1 MYISEL
7 KMHGFKSFAKKEVLK
22 LSQGV
27 TTVVGPNGCGKT
39 NIVDAI
45 RWVLGEQKSSVLRG
59 GKMEDVI
66 FNGAENMKPLS
77 VCDVTLT
84 VHNNKGKLPIEYN
97 DIEIGR
103 RVYRNGESEYTINK
117 TPCRLKDINDLFID
131 TGMGSDAY
139 SVIEL
144 KMIEQILSENG
155 DDRRRMFEEAS
166 GINKYRKQ
174 RKSTLRKFDATRFDL
189 ERINDVISEV
199 EQKVHGLELQLKRFK
214 RHENLTHQLR
224 EKDIELAFLKVDK
237 YQNIMSPL
245 EQEIKDYNY
254 LKSSKTDKS
263 SKYEEVLEKNR
274 LVYKEQEDELNAL
287 QAKLL
292 TLTENRQEVRQ
303 NILIWTEKGNSTS
316 LSIERGKTDYK
327 TNDQRLGILSGEVD
341 SSIEQSEKLQNDLD
355 LALSSYKNKKEE
367 LDKIEKKYHE
377 ELKYL
382 DQVQNE
388 RWNHQKTIASNKSMY
403 DRTKNLI
410 NDKTFNASI
419 FSKKILELK
428 KESKQISSTIK
439 SIEKKQLK
447 LDKNYLEEKKDLT
460 EIQNKLQT
468 FIDQQ
473 QEHIK
478 KNNSLSVKIESLN
491 DQARF
496 YEELIE
502 SNEGFPEGTQY
513 ILENPKV
520 FPGVLGTV
528 ADMFQ
533 VEEKYRDALENG
545 LGELSHCLITKDKRT
560 GLSTLEKALEDNA
573 GDLTIIPL
581 KEAIA
586 YKVKLKSLPKSDN
599 VIALASQLVKTDK
612 KLSPLAD
619 YILGDL
625 IVVSDLKDAANDKKL
640 DGWRL
645 VDLNGTYSGKNL
657 VIKSRQVS
665 EHGNLIGRRNKLE
678 IISKQLAH
686 SKNKE
691 KKTITNQALIE
702 KKIDLSRIELNK
714 KQESIKNSESQLSQ
728 LDSSLMKNH
737 LNQTQIL
744 ESLGNLKNELA
755 ETEKVLNDSQLSLK
769 KIEPGIQKAEILLS
783 SFQEKINKANQ
794 NVLNQGKSRDSQ
806 QQILQDARIEMV
818 NIESKNDNIVY
829 KSNSAKEQIKTI
841 EKTQSKIVE
850 EEKKMIL
857 LKKEYSQNIE
867 NGEKKLTETNAELQ
881 KQKSIIDLKQSVF
894 RETYDSIDKIQ
905 TKIKL
910 EQKDRESILENLKLS
925 EFKLNELKQKIE
937 IVREQIKERYDTS
950 IPKKLIVDHVEDELS
965 YQVDKIQRSLD
976 NIGPV
981 NMAVQDEYNEDSER
995 LSHLRKQRDD
1005 LVESEE
1011 NLRETIQKI
1020 DKIAR
1025 KKFQETFKLISK
1037 NYEKLF
1043 NLFFEGGYGALR
1055 LVGDPD
1061 PLEADIVIDA
1071 QPPGKKNTSLRLLSS
1086 GEKALTAISL
1096 LFSIYQVKPSP
1107 YCILDEVDAPLD
1119 DINIHKFT
1127 KVLKQFADET
1137 QFIVVTHNKLT
1148 MEIANHMYGVTQEK
1162 RGVSKLVSVS
1172 FD

>member
-341 SSIEQSEKLQNDLD
+341 SFIEQSEKLQNDLD

-744 ESLGNLKNELA
+744 ESLGNFKNELA

-1020 DKIAR
+1020 DRIAR

>member
-1 MYISEL
+1 
-7 KMHGFKSFAKKEVLK
+7 MHGFKSFAKKEVLK

-245 EQEIKDYNY
+245 EQEIKDYNH

-263 SKYEEVLEKNR
+263 SQYEEVLEKNR
-274 LVYKEQEDELNAL
+274 LIYKEQEDELNAL
-287 QAKLL
+287 QSKLL

-327 TNDQRLGILSGEVD
+327 TNNQRLAILSKED
-341 SSIEQSEKLQNDLD
+341 ESFIEESEKLQNDLD

-410 NDKTFNASI
+410 NDKTSNAAI
-419 FSKKILELK
+419 FSKKIFELK

-439 SIEKKQLK
+439 SLEQKQLK
-447 LDKNYLEEKKDLT
+447 IDNNYLEEKKELT
-460 EIQNKLQT
+460 EIQKKLQT
-468 FIDQQ
+468 LIDQQ
-473 QEHIK
+473 QEYIK
-478 KNNSLSVKIESLN
+478 NNNSLIVKIESLN

-513 ILENPKV
+513 VLENPKV

-533 VEEKYRDALENG
+533 VEEEYRDALENG
-545 LGELSHCLITKDKRT
+545 LGELSHCLITKDKKT
-560 GLSTLEKALEDNA
+560 GLSTLEKALENNA

-625 IVVSDLKDAANDKKL
+625 IVVSDLKHAANDKKL
-640 DGWRL
+640 EGWRL

-678 IISKQLAH
+678 IISEQLAH
-686 SKNKE
+686 SKSEE
-691 KKTITNQALIE
+691 KKTITSQALIE
-702 KKIDLSRIELNK
+702 KKIDSSRIELNK
-714 KQESIKNSESQLSQ
+714 KQELIKNSESQLSQ

-769 KIEPGIQKAEILLS
+769 KIEPGIQKAEKLVS

-794 NVLNQGKSRDSQ
+794 NVLDQGKSRDFQ
-806 QQILQDARIEMV
+806 QQILQDARVEMV

-841 EKTQSKIVE
+841 EKIQSEIIE

-995 LSHLRKQRDD
+995 LSHLRRQRDD

-1020 DKIAR
+1020 DRIAR

-1037 NYEKLF
+1037 NYKKLF

-1071 QPPGKKNTSLRLLSS
+1071 QPPGKRNTSLRLLSS

-1162 RGVSKLVSVS
+1162 KGVSKLVSVS

>member
-1 MYISEL
+1 
-7 KMHGFKSFAKKEVLK
+7 MHGFKSFAKKEVLK

-245 EQEIKDYNY
+245 EQEIKDYNH

-263 SKYEEVLEKNR
+263 SQYEEVLEKNR
-274 LVYKEQEDELNAL
+274 LIYKEQEDELNAL
-287 QAKLL
+287 QSKLL

-327 TNDQRLGILSGEVD
+327 TNNQRLAILSKED
-341 SSIEQSEKLQNDLD
+341 ESFIEESEKLQNDLD

-410 NDKTFNASI
+410 NDKTSNAAI
-419 FSKKILELK
+419 ISKKIFELK

-439 SIEKKQLK
+439 SLEQKQLK
-447 LDKNYLEEKKDLT
+447 IDNNYLEEKKELT
-460 EIQNKLQT
+460 EIQKKLQT
-468 FIDQQ
+468 LIDQQ
-473 QEHIK
+473 QEYIK
-478 KNNSLSVKIESLN
+478 NNNSLIVKIESLN

-513 ILENPKV
+513 VLENPKV

-533 VEEKYRDALENG
+533 VEEEYRDALENG
-545 LGELSHCLITKDKRT
+545 LGELSHCLITKDKKT
-560 GLSTLEKALEDNA
+560 GLSTLEKALENNA

-625 IVVSDLKDAANDKKL
+625 IVVSDLKHAANDKKL
-640 DGWRL
+640 EGWRL

-678 IISKQLAH
+678 IISEQLAH
-686 SKNKE
+686 SKSEE
-691 KKTITNQALIE
+691 KKTITSQALIE
-702 KKIDLSRIELNK
+702 KKIDSSRIELNK
-714 KQESIKNSESQLSQ
+714 KQELIKNSESQLSQ

-769 KIEPGIQKAEILLS
+769 KIEPGIQKAEKLVS

-794 NVLNQGKSRDSQ
+794 NVLDQGKSRDFQ
-806 QQILQDARIEMV
+806 QQILQDARVEMV

-841 EKTQSKIVE
+841 EKIQSEIID

-881 KQKSIIDLKQSVF
+881 KQKSIIDLKQTVF
-894 RETYDSIDKIQ
+894 RDTYDSIDKIQ

-995 LSHLRKQRDD
+995 LSHLRRQRDD

-1011 NLRETIQKI
+1011 NLRDTIQKI
-1020 DKIAR
+1020 DRIAR

-1037 NYEKLF
+1037 NYKKLF

-1071 QPPGKKNTSLRLLSS
+1071 QPPGKRNTSLRLLSS

-1162 RGVSKLVSVS
+1162 KGVSKLVSVS

>member
-1 MYISEL
+1 VYISEL

-245 EQEIKDYNY
+245 EQEIKDYNH

-263 SKYEEVLEKNR
+263 SQYEEVLEKNR
-274 LVYKEQEDELNAL
+274 LIYKGQEDELNAL
-287 QAKLL
+287 QSKLL

-327 TNDQRLGILSGEVD
+327 TNNQRLAILSKED
-341 SSIEQSEKLQNDLD
+341 ESFIEESEKLQNDLD

-410 NDKTFNASI
+410 NDKTSNAAI
-419 FSKKILELK
+419 FSKKIFELK

-439 SIEKKQLK
+439 SLEQKQLK
-447 LDKNYLEEKKDLT
+447 IDNNYLEEKKELT
-460 EIQNKLQT
+460 EIQKKLQT
-468 FIDQQ
+468 LIDQQ
-473 QEHIK
+473 QEYIK
-478 KNNSLSVKIESLN
+478 NNNSLIVKIESLN

-513 ILENPKV
+513 VLENPKV

-533 VEEKYRDALENG
+533 VEEEYRDALENG
-545 LGELSHCLITKDKRT
+545 LGELSHCLITKNKKT
-560 GLSTLEKALEDNA
+560 GLSTLEKALENNA

-625 IVVSDLKDAANDKKL
+625 IVVSDLKHAANDKKL
-640 DGWRL
+640 EGWRL

-678 IISKQLAH
+678 IISEQLAH
-686 SKNKE
+686 SKSEE
-691 KKTITNQALIE
+691 KKTITSQALIE
-702 KKIDLSRIELNK
+702 KKIDSSRIELNK
-714 KQESIKNSESQLSQ
+714 KQELIKNSESQLSQ

-769 KIEPGIQKAEILLS
+769 KIEPGIQKAEKLVS

-794 NVLNQGKSRDSQ
+794 NVLDQGKSRDFQ
-806 QQILQDARIEMV
+806 QQILQDARVEMV

-841 EKTQSKIVE
+841 EKIQSEIIE

-894 RETYDSIDKIQ
+894 RDTYDSIDKIQ

-995 LSHLRKQRDD
+995 LSHLRRQRDD

-1020 DKIAR
+1020 DRIAR

-1037 NYEKLF
+1037 NYKKLF

-1071 QPPGKKNTSLRLLSS
+1071 QPPGKRNTSLRLLSS

-1162 RGVSKLVSVS
+1162 KGVSKLVSVS

>member
-1 MYISEL
+1 
-7 KMHGFKSFAKKEVLK
+7 MHGFKSFAKKEVLK

-27 TTVVGPNGCGKT
+27 TAVVGPNGCGKT

-45 RWVLGEQKSSVLRG
+45 RWVLGEQKSMVLRG
-59 GKMEDVI
+59 AKMEDVI

-117 TPCRLKDINDLFID
+117 TPCRLKDINNLFID

-174 RKSTLRKFDATRFDL
+174 RKSTLRKFEAIRFDL

-214 RHENLTHQLR
+214 RHENLTQQIR
-224 EKDIELAFLKVDK
+224 EKDVDLAFLKIDK
-237 YQNIMSPL
+237 YQNIMLPL
-245 EQEIKDYNY
+245 KQEIKDYNHHRNA
-254 LKSSKTDKS
+254 KTGQS

-274 LVYKEQEDELNAL
+274 GIYKEQENELSIL
-287 QAKLL
+287 QEKLL
-292 TLTENRQEVRQ
+292 ALTENQQQIRQ
-303 NILIWTEKGNSTS
+303 NILIWTEKGNSTA
-316 LSIERGKTDYK
+316 LSIERGESDYK
-327 TNDQRLGILSGEVD
+327 TNDQRLVVLRKDGD
-341 SSIEQSEKLQNDLD
+341 SFKQQSEKLQNDLD
-355 LALSSYKNKKEE
+355 LALSAYKNKKEK
-367 LDKIEKKYHE
+367 LDIIEEKYHE

-382 DQVQNE
+382 EHVQNE
-388 RWNHQKTIASNKSMY
+388 RWSHQKTIASNRSMY
-403 DRTKNLI
+403 DRTQNLI
-410 NDKTFNASI
+410 DDKKTNAEI
-419 FSKKILELK
+419 FSAKISELK

-439 SIEKKQLK
+439 LIEREKTGLDNNFFEGKKELAEVQLN
-447 LDKNYLEEKKDLT
+447 L
-460 EIQNKLQT
+460 QNL
-468 FIDQQ
+468 IDQQ
-473 QEHIK
+473 QEQIK
-478 KNNSLSVKIESLN
+478 NNNSLTVKIESLN

-496 YEELIE
+496 YKELIE

-513 ILENPKV
+513 VLENPKD

-528 ADMFQ
+528 ADVFQ
-533 VEEKYRDALENG
+533 VEEKYRNALENG
-545 LGELSHCLITKDKRT
+545 LGELSHCLISKDKKT
-560 GLSTLEKALEDNA
+560 GLSTLEKALENSA

-581 KEAIA
+581 KEALDFR
-586 YKVKLKSLPKSDN
+586 VRLKSLPNSDN
-599 VIALASQLVKTDK
+599 VIARASKLVVTNK

-625 IVVSDLKDAANDKKL
+625 LVVNNLKQAVNDESL
-640 DGWRL
+640 AGWRL
-645 VDLNGTYSGKNL
+645 VDLNGTYSGKDF

-665 EHGNLIGRRNKLE
+665 EHGNLIGRSNKLE
-678 IISKQLAH
+678 IIFEQLAQ
-686 SKNKE
+686 SKKE
-691 KKTITNQALIE
+691 RKKIITNQTLIE
-702 KKIDLSRIELNK
+702 KNIDLSRNDITI
-714 KQESIKNSESQLSQ
+714 KQESLKNIENQLSD

-737 LNQTQIL
+737 LSQTQIL
-744 ESLGNLKNELA
+744 ESSGNLKNELS
-755 ETEKVLNDSQLSLK
+755 ETEKVLNDSNISLK
-769 KIEPGIQKAEILLS
+769 KLEPGIQKAERLLS

-794 NVLNQGKSRDSQ
+794 NVLNVGKSRDSQ
-806 QQILQDARIEMV
+806 QQVLQDARVEMV
-818 NIESKNDNIVY
+818 DFESKKDNLDY

-841 EKTQSKIVE
+841 EKTQFKII
-850 EEKKMIL
+850 EEKKKMIS
-857 LKKEYSQNIE
+857 LKKEYVQKIE
-867 NGEKKLTETNAELQ
+867 NGEEKLTETNAELQ
-881 KQKSIIDLKQSVF
+881 KQRSIIDLKRSVF
-894 RETYDSIDKIQ
+894 RETYNNIDQIQ

-910 EQKDRESILENLKLS
+910 EQKDREHILENLKLS
-925 EFKLNELKQKIE
+925 QFKLNDLKQKIE
-937 IVREQIKERYDTS
+937 IIKEQIKERYETS
-950 IPKKLIVDHVEDELS
+950 IPKKLIIDVSESELS
-965 YQVDKIQRSLD
+965 YQVEKIQRSLD
-976 NIGPV
+976 SIGPI

-1020 DKIAR
+1020 DRIAR

-1071 QPPGKKNTSLRLLSS
+1071 QPPGKRNASLRLLSS

-1119 DINIHKFT
+1119 DINIKKFT

-1137 QFIVVTHNKLT
+1137 QFIIVTHNKLT

-1162 RGVSKLVSVS
+1162 KGVSKLVSVS

>member
-513 ILENPKV
+513 VLENPKV

-1020 DKIAR
+1020 DRIAR

>member
-1 MYISEL
+1 MQS
-7 KMHGFKSFAKKEVLK
+7 
-22 LSQGV
+22 
-27 TTVVGPNGCGKT
+27 
-39 NIVDAI
+39 
-45 RWVLGEQKSSVLRG
+45 
-59 GKMEDVI
+59 
-66 FNGAENMKPLS
+66 
-77 VCDVTLT
+77 
-84 VHNNKGKLPIEYN
+84 
-97 DIEIGR
+97 
-103 RVYRNGESEYTINK
+103 
-117 TPCRLKDINDLFID
+117 
-131 TGMGSDAY
+131 
-139 SVIEL
+139 
-144 KMIEQILSENG
+144 
-155 DDRRRMFEEAS
+155 
-166 GINKYRKQ
+166 
-174 RKSTLRKFDATRFDL
+174 
-189 ERINDVISEV
+189 
-199 EQKVHGLELQLKRFK
+199 
-214 RHENLTHQLR
+214 
-224 EKDIELAFLKVDK
+224 
-237 YQNIMSPL
+237 
-245 EQEIKDYNY
+245 
-254 LKSSKTDKS
+254 
-263 SKYEEVLEKNR
+263 
-274 LVYKEQEDELNAL
+274 
-287 QAKLL
+287 KLL

-327 TNDQRLGILSGEVD
+327 TNNQRLAILSKED
-341 SSIEQSEKLQNDLD
+341 ESFIEESEKLQNDLD

-410 NDKTFNASI
+410 NDKTSNAAI
-419 FSKKILELK
+419 ISKKIFELK

-439 SIEKKQLK
+439 SLEQKQLK
-447 LDKNYLEEKKDLT
+447 IDNNYLEEKKELT
-460 EIQNKLQT
+460 EIQKKLQT
-468 FIDQQ
+468 LIDQQ
-473 QEHIK
+473 QEYIK
-478 KNNSLSVKIESLN
+478 NNNSLIVKIESLN

-513 ILENPKV
+513 VLENPKV

-533 VEEKYRDALENG
+533 VEEEYRDALENG
-545 LGELSHCLITKDKRT
+545 LGELSHCLITKDKKT
-560 GLSTLEKALEDNA
+560 GLSTLEKALENNA

-625 IVVSDLKDAANDKKL
+625 IVVSDLKHAANDKKL
-640 DGWRL
+640 EGWRL

-678 IISKQLAH
+678 IISEQLAH
-686 SKNKE
+686 SKSEE
-691 KKTITNQALIE
+691 KKTITSQALIE
-702 KKIDLSRIELNK
+702 KKIDSSRIELNK
-714 KQESIKNSESQLSQ
+714 KQELIKNSESQLSQ

-769 KIEPGIQKAEILLS
+769 KIEPGIQKAEKLVS

-794 NVLNQGKSRDSQ
+794 NVLDQGKSRDFQ
-806 QQILQDARIEMV
+806 QQILQDARVEMV

-841 EKTQSKIVE
+841 EKIQSEIIE

-894 RETYDSIDKIQ
+894 RDTYDSIDKIQ

-995 LSHLRKQRDD
+995 LSHLRRQRDD

-1011 NLRETIQKI
+1011 NLRDTIQKI
-1020 DKIAR
+1020 DRIAR

-1037 NYEKLF
+1037 NYKKLF

-1071 QPPGKKNTSLRLLSS
+1071 QPPGKRNTSLRLLSS

-1162 RGVSKLVSVS
+1162 KGVSKLVSVS